1 MTNIVQFFTASI
13 HRRILSSFAAVI
25 VLVLG
30 MTLAGYLQ
38 LGQVRGSADQ
48 AIPNARQMGLVQDLA
63 LALSSLDA
71 DLERFFV
78 IGGAQYRENVLQ
90 DLEKMESTLLTMQ
103 QNQSAGTRPTLDKL
117 ASATSAVQANIQTL
131 LEMASTDSTGR
142 QTNEKI
148 IALYSEIDQ
157 LKQLQQQISEETVQE
172 LQTAA
177 QQQKNTASNIILQF
191 IVLGGLVTVIVLL
204 ASLAV
209 TRSIATPLGNLA
221 ETARQIAAGQLERAA
236 TVERQD
242 EIGTLGRS
250 FNSMTAQ
257 LRDLISSLETRVQAR
272 TAQLT
277 AGAQVARAAS
287 SILNPQELLQATVD
301 LIREQFGYYYAGV
314 FLLDEDNRSAVLR
327 AGTGEAGQT
336 MLGRGHKFE
345 VGSQSMVG
353 WVCANWK
360 ARIAL
365 DVGQEAVHFA
375 NPLLPDTRSEIALP
389 LQAGGR
395 ILGALDV
402 QSERPAAF
410 DDNDIAVLQG
420 MADQIAVA
428 LDNAR
433 LFTQTQTALSE
444 NERLL
449 SQVETALHE
458 ATALYEA
465 SQAIS
470 AASDNTAVFQAVVDH
485 VLKPDIDVCLLVLFE
500 AYDSGLPQALDIS
513 HVWARAGQ
521 RGRQEAETLVGSHFE
536 VAQFPLREFLHADQ
550 PQVIRSRAQLP
561 INVASQKL
569 WERLGVQALALIPLN
584 AGGRW
589 VGALCLGAAG
599 EAAFAPGT
607 LRSYQAAAN
616 QVAITVE
623 NRRLYEGTQASL
635 REVSA
640 LYRSFTREA
649 WQRTLQARPTLF
661 EYDYVALP
669 GSRVESQDGD
679 GSGVRVPLR
688 LRDQDIGYL
697 ELTGSGQTWTEQ
709 TRTLVE
715 TVSGQV
721 ALALESARLFDQTQR
736 LAGRER
742 LVNEITSRIRA
753 SSTVPS
759 ILQTAAR
766 ELAAALDVPHAVARI
781 EPKRES
787 PAGTEETA

>member
-78 IGGAQYRENVLQ
+78 IRGAQYRENVLQ
-90 DLEKMESTLLTMQ
+90 DLENMEGTLHAMQ
-103 QNQSAGTRPTLDKL
+103 QNQSASTRPTLDKL
-117 ASATSAVQANIQTL
+117 ANTTSAVQADIQTL

-142 QTNEKI
+142 QTNEKM
-148 IALYSEIDQ
+148 IALYSQIDQ
-157 LKQLQQQISEETVQE
+157 LKQLHRQISEETVRE

-177 QQQKNTASNIILQF
+177 QRQKNTASNVILQF
-191 IVLGGLVTVIVLL
+191 IVLGGLVTLIVLL

-209 TRSIATPLGNLA
+209 TRSIATPLGNLV
-221 ETARQIAAGQLERAA
+221 ETARQIAAGQLEQAA

-242 EIGTLGRS
+242 EIGTLARS

-257 LRDLISSLETRVQAR
+257 LRDLIGSLESRVQAR

-513 HVWARAGQ
+513 HVWARADQ
-521 RGRQEAETLVGSHFE
+521 RGRQEPETLVGSHFE

-649 WQRTLQARPTLF
+649 WQRTLQARPTLS

-781 EPKRES
+781 ELKRES